1 MTKRRESLSSLF
13 LKERITL
20 FALFVKSNV
29 SELLFS
35 LFLREQWE
43 RFALVVFFKKSK
55 KSDKDRTAFYRC
67 LKEHSKSWFFM
78 QIAHFWTKKSESF
91 FHKERVA
98 LVFEKVKRVILS
110 FALVVF
116 FLKQRERFAP
126 VDFLER
132 ATRAIHFWRSL
143 SKDWFA
149 FVTL

>member
-1 MTKRRESLSSLF
+1 MTKRRESLSLLF

-35 LFLREQWE
+35 LFLKEQWE

-110 FALVVF
+110 FCSCRF

-132 ATRAIHFWRSL
+132 VTRAIHFWRSL

>member
-35 LFLREQWE
+35 LFLKEQWE

-110 FALVVF
+110 FCSCRF
-116 FLKQRERFAP
+116 FKK
-126 VDFLER
+126 
-132 ATRAIHFWRSL
+132 ATRVICSCWFFGKSYKSNSL
-143 SKDWFA
+143 LALFE
-149 FVTL
+149 

>member
-1 MTKRRESLSSLF
+1 MLGIRSLVYHRNSLF
-13 LKERITL
+13 YDKKERITFVTLFKERITL

-29 SELLFS
+29 SKLLFL
-35 LFLREQWE
+35 LFLKEQWE

-110 FALVVF
+110 FCSCRF
-116 FLKQRERFAP
+116 F
-126 VDFLER
+126 
-132 ATRAIHFWRSL
+132 
-143 SKDWFA
+143 
-149 FVTL
+149 